1 MKILAL
7 LLTVGMVAIL
17 AVLIAVR
24 IQRRAGRSARF
35 VSRRVLNAAEHVLH
49 HRLQLALTPQFHILA
64 HVSFASFIGAEGGT
78 EAEKSFLRARARRK
92 IADFVV
98 CDHAFHPLCVIELD
112 GKSRGVE
119 RDTVRD
125 DIIRQAGIGLLRYNV
140 QALPTP
146 EQIRSDFV
154 RTRSQGSRLEIYGGG
169 TNEAAASRT
178 APV

>member
-17 AVLIAVR
+17 AILIAVR
-24 IQRRAGRSARF
+24 IQRGGGNARF
-35 VSRRVLNAAEHVLH
+35 VRRRVLNAAEHVLH
-49 HRLQLALTPQFHILA
+49 HRLQLALSPQFHILV
-64 HVSFASFIGAEGGT
+64 HVNFASFIGAEGG
-78 EAEKSFLRARARRK
+78 AELENSILRGKARGK
-92 IADFVV
+92 VADFVV

-112 GKSRGVE
+112 GRKPGVE

-140 QALPTP
+140 QAIPKP
-146 EQIRSDFV
+146 EQIRGDFA
-154 RTRSQGSRLEIYGGG
+154 RTRAQGARLEIYGGG
-169 TNEAAASRT
+169 ASETAASHT